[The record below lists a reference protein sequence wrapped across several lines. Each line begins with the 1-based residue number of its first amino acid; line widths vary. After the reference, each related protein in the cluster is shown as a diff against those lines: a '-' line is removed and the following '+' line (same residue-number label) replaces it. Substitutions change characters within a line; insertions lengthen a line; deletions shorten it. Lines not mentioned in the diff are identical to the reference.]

1 MSLKRDPFTETSVST
16 VPRSDFMI
24 PLAILG
30 IGIASA
36 IVCYVVA
43 DRRGANAF
51 LWGVMGFLF
60 GPFALPF
67 VLLVRRKP
75 HDEEKGK

>member
-1 MSLKRDPFTETSVST
+1 MSPKCGPFTETSVST

-36 IVCYVVA
+36 ILCYLVA
-43 DRRGANAF
+43 DRRDANAMF
-51 LWGVMGFLF
+51 WGVMGFLF

-67 VLLVRRKP
+67 VFLVRRKP
-75 HDEEKGK
+75 HNEEKGK